1 MTFFEPRLL
10 RARATPLAAPP
21 YPSDRRKRAFD
32 LVVAAGLLAVSLP
45 LLALLMLA
53 VALSSRGP
61 VLYRSERHGCDG
73 TRFHAIK
80 LRTMVDL
87 DRQRERL
94 AAAGASTAA
103 RLERDFKLADDPRVT
118 RVGRFLRRTSLDE
131 LPQLLNV
138 LKGEMSM
145 VGPRPKLL
153 DEAHHYGDAFR
164 EIMSVRPGLTGHWQT
179 AGRSDLPFE
188 ARVSLDLDYV
198 RGRSLR
204 WDTKICLIT
213 AIQLL
218 SPRRHG
224 AY

>member
-1 MTFFEPRLL
+1 MTTLEPTAIYPRSLDRLPAG
-10 RARATPLAAPP
+10 RHDAW
-21 YPSDRRKRAFD
+21 RKRAFD
-32 LVVAAGLLAVSLP
+32 VAVAGLLLLVTLP
-45 LLALLMLA
+45 LLVVLVLA
-53 VALSSRGP
+53 VRLSSRGP
-61 VLYRSERHGCDG
+61 AIYRSERHGCDG
-73 TRFHAIK
+73 TRFHALK
-80 LRTMVDL
+80 LRTMVDA

-94 AAAGASTAA
+94 AAAGTAA
-103 RLERDFKLADDPRVT
+103 RNLEREFKLRDDPRVT
-118 RVGRFLRRTSLDE
+118 AVGRFLRRTSLDE
-131 LPQLLNV
+131 LPQLINV
-138 LKGEMSM
+138 LRGDMSM

-153 DEAHHYGDAFR
+153 DEAHRYGDAFR

-198 RGRSLR
+198 RGRTLR
-204 WDTKICLIT
+204 WDTKICLLT